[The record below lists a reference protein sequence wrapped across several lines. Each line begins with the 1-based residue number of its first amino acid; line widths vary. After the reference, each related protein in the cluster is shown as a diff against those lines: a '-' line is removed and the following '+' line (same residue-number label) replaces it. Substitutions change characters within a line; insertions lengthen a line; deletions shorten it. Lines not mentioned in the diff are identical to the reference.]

1 MMNIFYLSEDL
12 TKCAE
17 YHVDKH
23 IVKMPLE
30 TAQLLCTVH
39 WVSGGMAQYKKT
51 HVNHPS
57 SIWARRSIQ
66 NYRWLCQLG
75 KALCRE
81 YTYRYKKIHKCEA
94 VIDWCIENEP
104 KLPNTGFT
112 PPTPAMADEF
122 KLSNSLLSYRNY
134 YVHGKSHLA
143 NWKNRNIPHWYKIE
157 N

>member
-1 MMNIFYLSEDL
+1 MNIFYLSEDI

-23 IVKMPLE
+23 VVKMPLE

-39 WVSGGMAQYKKT
+39 WVSGGSAQYKKT

-57 SIWARRSIQ
+57 SIWARHSIQ
-66 NYRWLCQLG
+66 NYRWLCLLG
-75 KALCRE
+75 KALCHE
-81 YTYRYKKIHKCEA
+81 YTYRYGKIHKCEA
-94 VIDWCIENEP
+94 VIDWCIDNEP
-104 KLPNTGFT
+104 KLPNIGFT
-112 PPTPAMADEF
+112 APTPAMADEF

-134 YVHGKSHLA
+134 YVNGKSHLA
-143 NWKNRNIPHWYKIE
+143 NWKKRNVPDWYQKE